1 MGKNISPWGIQCKQ
15 QMLAKRM
22 KLKDL
27 SQETGLSVPYLSTII
42 NGRVVAPPA
51 TIQRIN
57 SILEINT

>member
-15 QMLAKRM
+15 KMLEKRM
-22 KLKDL
+22 QLKDL
-27 SQETGLSVPYLSTII
+27 SLETGLSVTYLSTII